1 VKFTQGGPAKYANRA
16 HVAWDSVQ
24 YQGIPHGHFHGP
36 VIDAAEFRAA
46 VRKIKATKGWTWRE
60 IGVRG
65 GWGPGR
71 LNGVMFGR
79 QRWILRDSARVFLR
93 KVAGMPEPLSAWER
107 RQHEQEIKS
116 GRRAG
121 AEIRRRYMEVG

>member
-16 HVAWDSVQ
+16 HIAWDRSL
-24 YQGIPHGHFHGP
+24 YQGIPHGHIHGG
-36 VIDAAEFRAA
+36 VVNADDFRAA
-46 VRKIKATKGWTWRE
+46 VRRIKATKGWTWRE
-60 IGVRG
+60 MGARG
-65 GWGPGR
+65 GWGVGR
-71 LNGVMFGR
+71 LNGVMYGDR
-79 QRWILRDSARVFLR
+79 KWVLEETARVFLR
-93 KVAGMPEPLSAWER
+93 KVAGMPEPLTAWER